1 MIVNKCEKIII
12 IIKQLTI
19 IKKKK
24 KKSYIY
30 STKIVTCSILLK
42 IRIKLIINSNKL
54 RQEF

>member
-12 IIKQLTI
+12 IKQWTI
-19 IKKKK
+19 IKKLK